1 MQERLQKI
9 IAKAGVASRREAE
22 EMITSGRV
30 KINGKVVNTLGT
42 KASLAKDKIT
52 VDGNRLESEK
62 KVYILLNKPKG
73 VVTTL
78 KDPEGRKTIS
88 ELVPDIK
95 ERIFPVGR
103 LDYNTEGLLLMTNDG
118 DLAQL
123 LTHPSHEIKKTYL
136 VKVKGVPSEEK
147 LDILRK
153 GVKLEDGVTG
163 SAVVHLL
170 EVDREKEVST
180 LEIAIW
186 QGKNRQVRRMF
197 EAIGYVVRNL
207 KRVQFAFLDLS
218 DVKRG
223 QYRKLLPSEV
233 ERLKKLAKPK

>member
-30 KINGKVVNTLGT
+30 KVNGKVVTALGT
-42 KASLAKDKIT
+42 KASLARDKIT
-52 VDGNRLESEK
+52 VDGKRLESEK

-78 KDPEGRKTIS
+78 KDPENRKTVS
-88 ELVPDIK
+88 ELVPEIQ

-136 VKVKGVPSEEK
+136 VKVKGVPTEEK
-147 LDILRK
+147 LDVLRK
-153 GVKLEDGVTG
+153 GVKLEDGVTAP
-163 SAVVHLL
+163 SVVHLL
-170 EVDREKEVST
+170 EVDREKEVAT

-197 EAIGYVVRNL
+197 EAIGYLVRNL
-207 KRVQFAFLDLS
+207 KRVQFAFLDLGG
-218 DVKRG
+218 VKRG
-223 QYRKLLPSEV
+223 QYRKLLPSEI